1 MKIAYMISEISCT
14 NGAGDGV
21 RTQAWTWADGLRKLG
36 VDVTMVSPWDRCD
49 FGQYDLAHM
58 FSYYAGMEMDITQLK
73 RKYGTPVVISPIID
87 SNRSPILTRV
97 AATLHSPLLHLYS
110 PAGSIKRSGMLVDG
124 WFVRSEY
131 ERKYIQAAYGIPSE
145 RIYKVMLS
153 TRLPISDI
161 NSNREDF
168 CLLVSYMPSVR
179 KNVVG
184 LIDSA
189 IKYKF
194 NLKLAGGM
202 TNPKAYSGML
212 EKIAPYKNIEALGF
226 VSDNELMALYRR
238 ARVFALPSFTEGVGL
253 VALEAAA
260 NGCDIVLT
268 NRGAPK
274 EYYNGMAALVD
285 PASIDEIGTAV
296 CEFMQGKTYQPQLKR
311 YIEQNYSLAKSSK
324 DLLSAYYEVLKKAK
338 N

>member
-1 MKIAYMISEISCT
+1 MKIAYFIQEISST
-14 NGAGDGV
+14 NGRGDGV
-21 RTQAWTWADGLRKLG
+21 RTQAWTWAEGLRALG
-36 VDVTMVSPWDRCD
+36 ADVRMVSPWDTED
-49 FGQYDLAHM
+49 FKTYDLVHL
-58 FSYYAGMEMDITQLK
+58 FGYYPGMELDVRQIKTK
-73 RKYGTPVVISPIID
+73 FGTPICISPIID
-87 SNRSPILTRV
+87 SNRPPFLTGIASFLRF
-97 AATLHSPLLHLYS
+97 TRLHMYS
-110 PAGSIKRSGMLVDG
+110 PAGSIRQSKKWVDG
-124 WFVRSEY
+124 WFTRSDY
-131 ERKYIQAAYGIPSE
+131 ESRYVIKAYGIE
-145 RIYKVMLS
+145 REKVFKVMLS
-153 TRLPISDI
+153 TRMPMVQDHGA
-161 NSNREDF
+161 REPF

-179 KNVVG
+179 KNVMG
-184 LIDSA
+184 LIDAA

-202 TNPKAYSGML
+202 TNPEAYAGMMR
-212 EKIAPYKNIEALGF
+212 KIAPYKNIEALGF
-226 VSDNELMALYRR
+226 VSDEELQFLYSR
-238 ARVFALPSFTEGVGL
+238 ARVFALPSFYEGVGL